1 MKSSGVFSCHLR
13 VSHEFTHELVSL
25 LPCVAL
31 LNKFVPFG
39 LNAYHH
45 RLHRYN
51 SLGGKRTHLDPLFHP
66 IFKFS
71 NTLLSVLICAFRG

>member
-45 RLHRYN
+45 
-51 SLGGKRTHLDPLFHP
+51 
-66 IFKFS
+66 
-71 NTLLSVLICAFRG
+71 

>member
-45 RLHRYN
+45 RYN
-51 SLGGKRTHLDPLFHP
+51 PLGGKRTQLAPLFFHP
-66 IFKFS
+66 VFKFRD
-71 NTLLSVLICAFRG
+71 TLLSVLICEFRG